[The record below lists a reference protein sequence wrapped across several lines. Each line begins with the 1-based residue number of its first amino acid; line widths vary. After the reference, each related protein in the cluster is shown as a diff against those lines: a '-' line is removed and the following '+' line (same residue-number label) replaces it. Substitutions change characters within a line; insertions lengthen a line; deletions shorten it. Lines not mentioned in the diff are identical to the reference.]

1 MSNPNPTNI
10 AASVEAKLKNI
21 VAERGVEY
29 HYILIRYANERF
41 LYRLSQSGYAGQF
54 VLKGGNLFV
63 VWQKGWNSRPTI
75 DSDLVCFGKATPEYL
90 RQIFDELCHLP
101 DVPDDGLVFDANTIE
116 IAPIR
121 KDTEY
126 GGTRITLT
134 AYLARARVALQFDI
148 GIGDA
153 ITPSPELAEYPP
165 LLDYPAPKL
174 KIYPMATAIA
184 EKTEAMV
191 SRGLL
196 NSRMKDFYDI
206 WLLSELFDHDY
217 ATLRQAICN
226 TFERRNVSLPSVMP
240 DAWTEEFAK
249 NPMKA
254 TQWSAFLR
262 KNKLTAAPAD
272 LATTVAR
279 IAAFLRPVCLE
290 SEAAPV
296 TWQAAQG
303 WR

>member
-1 MSNPNPTNI
+1 MH
-10 AASVEAKLKNI
+10 L
-21 VAERGVEY
+21 
-29 HYILIRYANERF
+29 LIRYATERF
-41 LYRLSQSGYAGQF
+41 LYRLSVSPYAEQF

-63 VWQKGWNSRPTI
+63 IWQKGQNYRPTI
-75 DSDLVCFGKATPEYL
+75 DSDLLCFGNAEEQHL
-90 RQIFDELCHLP
+90 QMIFLEMCRSTASFN
-101 DVPDDGLVFDANTIE
+101 DGMSFDADSIE
-116 IAPIR
+116 ISSIR
-121 KDTEY
+121 EDTEY
-126 GGTRITLT
+126 GGTRLVFN
-134 AYLARARVALQFDI
+134 AYLGQARIRLQFDI

-153 ITPSPELAEYPP
+153 ITPAPELTEYPP

-217 ATLRQAICN
+217 ATLRQAIHN
-226 TFERRNVSLPSVMP
+226 TFERRNVSLPSVTP

-249 NPMKA
+249 NLMKA

-262 KNKLTAAPAD
+262 KNKLTAAPANFV
-272 LATTVAR
+272 ATVAR

-290 SEAAPV
+290 SEAMPT